1 MYIPLGNAH
10 HGRLGSPVINPFDT
24 RPILDQRQWKY
35 GFHGFSQAETDDEED
50 EENGKKKARLVTK
63 SNPRSIYNG
72 YGSFAGTGS
81 TIAGGV
87 VGAIMATG
95 ILAAAWKLKGS
106 TGDFKDKLK
115 ENWYCIAGGAAMIVA
130 WEMFSGVFR

>member
-10 HGRLGSPVINPFDT
+10 HGRLGSPVINPFDGQ
-24 RPILDQRQWKY
+24 IGLWKY
-35 GFHGFSQAETDDEED
+35 GFSQAETDDEKD
-50 EENGKKKARLVTK
+50 KNRLVTK
-63 SNPRSIYNG
+63 DNPRSIYSG
-72 YGSFAGTGS
+72 YGDLAGTGS

-95 ILAAAWKLKGS
+95 VLAAMWKLKGS
-106 TGDFKDKLK
+106 TEPFKDKLK

-130 WEMFSGVFR
+130 WEMFSGMFRS

>member
-10 HGRLGSPVINPFDT
+10 HGRLGSPVINPFD
-24 RPILDQRQWKY
+24 DQIGLWKY
-35 GFHGFSQAETDDEED
+35 GFAGFNQAETDDDDEED
-50 EENGKKKARLVTK
+50 EEETGKKKARLVTK
-63 SNPRSIYNG
+63 SNPRSIYSG

-81 TIAGGV
+81 TIAGGI

-95 ILAAAWKLKGS
+95 VLAAAWKLKGS

>member
-1 MYIPLGNAH
+1 MYIPLGNPH
-10 HGRLGSPVINPFDT
+10 HGRLGSPVINPFE
-24 RPILDQRQWKY
+24 DQIGLWNY
-35 GFHGFSQAETDDEED
+35 GFQAEPDDDEERLLVL
-50 EENGKKKARLVTK
+50 EEEKKPHLVTK
-63 SNPRSIYNG
+63 SNPRSIYSG

-95 ILAAAWKLKGS
+95 VLAAAWKLKGS

-115 ENWYCIAGGAAMIVA
+115 ENWYCIVGGAAMIVA